1 MFADAMTEVA
11 TANPD
16 TYFGI
21 IDSAVDP
28 ANVSGMVFA
37 EEQGSYLVGVAA
49 GLKTTTNK
57 ITHGISR

>member
-1 MFADAMTEVA
+1 MTEVA
-11 TANPD
+11 TANPRY
-16 TYFGI
+16 YFGI

-49 GLKTTTNK
+49 GLKTLQIKLVLLVVLNF
-57 ITHGISR
+57 H